1 MQKGQGW
8 RVWTNIPNVVLEAL
22 GSAENIDLGFG
33 VVLRGDDG
41 RGVNIRLF
49 GIDAPESRTRNKKE
63 KLHGLLAKQCLI
75 KECKVGETYILRTK
89 ERGKFGRWLGDIKT
103 SKGWITKFLL
113 QAKLAVPYEGQNK
126 KAIKEA
132 HEKNRLELVKMGL
145 LEK

>member
-1 MQKGQGW
+1 MLYEYKCIIRSITDGDGL
-8 RVWTNIPNVVLEAL
+8 RVD
-22 GSAENIDLGFG
+22 IDLGFG

-113 QAKLAVPYEGQNK
+113 QAKLAVQYEGQNK

-145 LEK
+145 LEG